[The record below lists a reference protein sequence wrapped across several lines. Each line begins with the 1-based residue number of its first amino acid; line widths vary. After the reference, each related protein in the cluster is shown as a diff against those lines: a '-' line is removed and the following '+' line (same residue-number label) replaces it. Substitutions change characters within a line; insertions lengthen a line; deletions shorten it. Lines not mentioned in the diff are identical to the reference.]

1 MSDSR
6 TRFLTL
12 LLCAACCTA
21 CGKDPAPAQSGTSTA
36 SAVVKPRGAPEGPT
50 VEDAEKQT
58 AEMIHGVSPGR
69 PTAPVD
75 LKFSLKS
82 KPGVGSSL
90 AIDLAIIATGP
101 SESLTLSVQA
111 GDGLEVDA
119 STSLATF
126 PQSAVGALYR
136 HLLKVTPRAE
146 GVFFVDVLVTAA
158 VPGGPQSRSFAIPI
172 LVGGAAALDKPAE
185 APGSAG

>member
-12 LLCAACCTA
+12 LACATFCVA
-21 CGKDPAPAQSGTSTA
+21 CGKDPKTAPAGSGPATAATKQSDD
-36 SAVVKPRGAPEGPT
+36 PEGPT
-50 VEDAEKQT
+50 VADAEKQT
-58 AEMIHGVSPGR
+58 ADMIHGVSPGK

-75 LKFSLKS
+75 LKFSLEA
-82 KPGVGSSL
+82 KPGVGAPL
-90 AIDLAIIATGP
+90 AIDLAVIATGP
-101 SESLTLSVQA
+101 SDSLTLSVQG

-126 PQSAVGALYR
+126 PKSPLGALYR
-136 HLLKVTPRAE
+136 HQLKVTPRAE
-146 GVFFVDVLVTAA
+146 GAFFVDVVVTAA

-172 LVGGAAALDKPAE
+172 LVGTAAALDKPDT
-185 APGSAG
+185 PGSTG